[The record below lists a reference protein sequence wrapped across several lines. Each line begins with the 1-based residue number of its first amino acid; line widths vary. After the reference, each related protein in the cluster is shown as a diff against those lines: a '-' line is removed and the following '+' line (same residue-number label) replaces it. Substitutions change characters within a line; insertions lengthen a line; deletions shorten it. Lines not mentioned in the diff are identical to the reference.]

1 MAQIGYN
8 VIEQQGVLCMKKN
21 VAIGLMGGS
30 FDPIHLGHIEI
41 AKQAKDAMKLEQ
53 VWFIPSGRPPHKA
66 HLGAAAAQRLEM
78 TRLAI
83 EELAWASACDI
94 EVFREGT
101 IYTVDTLGL
110 LTAQYPETTFYYII
124 GADTLVDLPNWR
136 SPEKVCSL
144 CEFICIKRPGIDDA
158 TVQRAMQRMETEYG
172 KRIYLIDVS
181 GPDISSTEIRNALAA
196 GENTQAMLP
205 EAVRDYIDREN
216 LYRS

>member
-1 MAQIGYN
+1 
-8 VIEQQGVLCMKKN
+8 MKKN

-41 AKQAKDAMKLEQ
+41 AKQAKDAMKLDQ

-83 EELAWASACDI
+83 AELAWASSCDI

-110 LTAQYPETTFYYII
+110 LTAQYPETTFCYII

-136 SPEKVCSL
+136 SPEKVCRL

-205 EAVRDYIDREN
+205 EAVRNYIDREN